1 MKRKNMEGIP
11 ATGRRDNGMHHAEKV
26 AAAALRP
33 HDVTIYDNNIELYAD
48 EYIQTLPEDRQNK
61 VYGDVYAVSG
71 MMQYIY
77 KHVFMPH
84 ETLLYNS
91 NTVIDTSDVRLLNHV
106 WEDYASICYR
116 YGVMPT
122 IYRFCKMTGISV
134 DTINT
139 WMNGTIRNASK
150 AHSELAK
157 SWKAEC
163 EAALCDAGGNQTVK
177 SIFLLKSKYGYV
189 ETQQPVQIVNP
200 LAPKMTAEQLEDLID
215 KDTPQLPDD

>member
-1 MKRKNMEGIP
+1 MKRKNMKGIP
-11 ATGRRDNGMHHAEKV
+11 ATGRRDDGHHQRTARHAEEIKN
-26 AAAALRP
+26 A
-33 HDVTIYDNNIELYAD
+33 DITIYDNDIELYAD
-48 EYIQTLPEDRQNK
+48 EYVQTLPEDRKNK

-77 KHVFMPH
+77 KHVFAPH
-84 ETLLYNS
+84 DTKKYNS
-91 NTVIDTSDVRLLNHV
+91 NTALDIENTQLLDHV
-106 WEDYASICYR
+106 WHMYTDICYR

-122 IYRFCKMTGISV
+122 LYRYCKMTGIAV
-134 DTINT
+134 DTLNT
-139 WMNGTIRNASK
+139 WQRGTIRGATS
-150 AHSELAK
+150 AYSSLVK

-189 ETQQPVQIVNP
+189 EAAQPVQVVNP

-215 KDTPQLPDD
+215 NDPPQLPDD